1 MKFLDKFIEIPK
13 LPFIL
18 SGIIFISSLLFLSTN
33 KYTAEQAQIQ
43 QRAMAFAFLVGKSSD
58 DLTMYARYHVTTKNP
73 VWREKFEEVLK
84 IRAGEMPD
92 KKGVQKSLVDKAKE
106 IDFSKDELDIYESA
120 VKQSN
125 NLAIRETEAFQ
136 LIANLRSGKAY
147 NAEIDEVKAQELMFG
162 NEYQRHKNE
171 IMTTIAKFHDTVKK
185 RTDEKIA
192 LSNTIEWS
200 LVTLINLCLLLL
212 VMALK
217 HKEELEK
224 KPVRR
229 VVRKKKPTKR
239 LVKKPSAEPL

>member
-1 MKFLDKFIEIPK
+1 MKYLDKFIEIPK

-18 SGIIFISSLLFLSTN
+18 SGIIFISSLIFLSTN
-33 KYTAEQAQIQ
+33 KYTAEQTQIQ

-58 DLTMYARYHVTTKNP
+58 DLTVYARSHVTTKNP
-73 VWREKFEEVLK
+73 VWREKIEEVLK

-92 KKGVQKSLVDKAKE
+92 KKGVQKSLVEKAKE
-106 IDFSKDELDIYESA
+106 IDFSKEELDIYESA

-125 NLAIRETEAFQ
+125 ILAGRETEAFK
-136 LIANLRSGKAY
+136 LIADMRSGKSY
-147 NAEIDEVKAQELMFG
+147 NAEIDEVKAHELMFG

-171 IMTTIAKFHDTVKK
+171 IMATIGKFHDTVKK

-192 LSNTIEWS
+192 LSNTIEWC
-200 LVTLINLCLLLL
+200 LVTLINMCLLLL

-217 HKEELEK
+217 HKEELERKPVKRVIRK

-229 VVRKKKPTKR
+229 VVKKPVVVT
-239 LVKKPSAEPL
+239 

>member
-1 MKFLDKFIEIPK
+1 MKYLDKFIEIPK

-18 SGIIFISSLLFLSTN
+18 SGIIFISSLIFLSTN
-33 KYTAEQAQIQ
+33 KYAAEQTQVQ

-73 VWREKFEEVLK
+73 LWREKFEEVLK

-92 KKGVQKSLVDKAKE
+92 KKGVQKSLVEKAKE

-125 NLAIRETEAFQ
+125 ILAGRETEAFQ

-200 LVTLINLCLLLL
+200 LVTLINICLLIL

-229 VVRKKKPTKR
+229 VIRKKKPTKR
-239 LVKKPSAEPL
+239 LVKKTSVEPL

>member
-1 MKFLDKFIEIPK
+1 MPK

-18 SGIIFISSLLFLSTN
+18 SAIIFMCSLVFLTTN
-33 KYTAEQAQIQ
+33 KYTAEQTQVQ

-58 DLTMYARYHVTTKNP
+58 DLTVYARYHVTTKNP
-73 VWREKFEEVLK
+73 IWREKFEEVLK

-92 KKGVQKSLVDKAKE
+92 KKGVQKSLVEKAKE
-106 IDFSKDELDIYESA
+106 IDFSKEELDIYESA

-125 NLAIRETEAFQ
+125 ILAGRETEAFQ

-162 NEYQRHKNE
+162 NDYQRHKNE
-171 IMTTIAKFHDTVKK
+171 IMVTIGKFHDTVKK

-200 LVTLINLCLLLL
+200 LVTIINICLLFL

-229 VVRKKKPTKR
+229 RVVVKKKPVRKPAS
-239 LVKKPSAEPL
+239 KKMAVSEGLKPPTL

>member
-1 MKFLDKFIEIPK
+1 MKYLDKFIEIPK

-18 SGIIFISSLLFLSTN
+18 SGIIFISSLIFLSTN
-33 KYTAEQAQIQ
+33 KYTAEQTQIQ
-43 QRAMAFAFLVGKSSD
+43 HRAMAFAFLVGKSSD
-58 DLTMYARYHVTTKNP
+58 DLTVYARYYVTTKNP

-92 KKGVQKSLVDKAKE
+92 KKGVQKSLVEKAKE
-106 IDFSKDELDIYESA
+106 IDFSKDELDTYESA

-125 NLAIRETEAFQ
+125 ILAGRETEAFQ

-147 NAEIDEVKAQELMFG
+147 NAEIDEVKAHELMFG

-171 IMTTIAKFHDTVKK
+171 IMATIGKFHDTVKK
-185 RTDEKIA
+185 RTDEKIT
-192 LSNTIEWS
+192 LLNTIEWC

-217 HKEELEK
+217 HKEELERKPVRRVVKK

-229 VVRKKKPTKR
+229 VVKKS
-239 LVKKPSAEPL
+239 VVAV

>member
-1 MKFLDKFIEIPK
+1 MKMLDKFIEYSK

-18 SGIIFISSLLFLSTN
+18 SGIIFISSLVFLTTN
-33 KYTAEQAQIQ
+33 KYTAEQSNLQ

-58 DLTMYARYHVTTKNP
+58 DLTVYARYYVTTKNP
-73 VWREKFEEVLK
+73 VWREQFENVLK

-92 KKGVQKSLVDKAKE
+92 KKGIQKSLIDKAKE
-106 IDFSKDELDIYESA
+106 IEFTKEELDLYESA

-125 NLAIRETEAFQ
+125 ILAGRETEAFQ

-147 NAEIDEVKAQELMFG
+147 NAEIDEVKAHELMFG

-171 IMTTIAKFHDTVKK
+171 IMVTIAKFHDTVKK
-185 RTDEKIA
+185 RTEDKIA

-200 LVTLINLCLLLL
+200 LVTIINVCLLIL

-224 KPVRR
+224 KPVKKVIR
-229 VVRKKKPTKR
+229 RKKTVRRP
-239 LVKKPSAEPL
+239 VKKPVPTV

>member
-1 MKFLDKFIEIPK
+1 MKYLDKFIEIPK

-18 SGIIFISSLLFLSTN
+18 SGIIFISSLIFLSTN
-33 KYTAEQAQIQ
+33 KYTAEQVQVQ
-43 QRAMAFAFLVGKSSD
+43 QRAMAFAFLIGKSSD

-73 VWREKFEEVLK
+73 LWREKFEEVLK

-92 KKGVQKSLVDKAKE
+92 KKGVQKSLVEKAKE
-106 IDFSKDELDIYESA
+106 IDFTKEEIDIYESA

-125 NLAIRETEAFQ
+125 ILAVRETEAFQ
-136 LIANLRSGKAY
+136 LIANIRSAKSY
-147 NAEIDEVKAQELMFG
+147 SAEVDEVRAQDLMFG

-200 LVTLINLCLLLL
+200 LVTLINICLLIL

-217 HKEELEK
+217 HKDELEK

-229 VVRKKKPTKR
+229 VVRKKKPVRRSSPKAT
-239 LVKKPSAEPL
+239 S

>member
-1 MKFLDKFIEIPK
+1 MKYLDKFIEIPK

-18 SGIIFISSLLFLSTN
+18 SGIIFISSLIFLSTN
-33 KYTAEQAQIQ
+33 KYTAEQVQVQ

-58 DLTMYARYHVTTKNP
+58 DLTMYARYHVTTKNT
-73 VWREKFEEVLK
+73 VWRERFDEVLK

-92 KKGVQKSLVDKAKE
+92 KKGVQKSLIDKAKE
-106 IDFSKDELDIYESA
+106 IDFSKEELDLYEGA
-120 VKQSN
+120 IKQSN
-125 NLAIRETEAFQ
+125 NLAVKEVEAFQ
-136 LIANLRSGKAY
+136 LIASARSGKSY
-147 NAEIDEVKAQELMFG
+147 SAEIEEARAQDLMFG
-162 NEYQRHKNE
+162 NDYQRNKNE
-171 IMTTIAKFHDTVKK
+171 IMATIGKFHDAVKK

-217 HKEELEK
+217 HKEELERKPVKRVVKK

-229 VVRKKKPTKR
+229 VVKKP
-239 LVKKPSAEPL
+239 VQN